1 MSQNTNSD
9 FDKIFLTL
17 KEHFILFSLRIIKRQ
32 HGNIYD
38 TTLYPL
44 SQYGLISENYMPNK
58 DSEGS
63 FIPDGTYSLT
73 DKAIRYRIY
82 CRKQLLHRYFTP
94 IIVAFLTTI
103 ATNLLKEQWLP
114 ALLNYL
120 QGRP

>member
-63 FIPDGTYSLT
+63 LFQMEPTRLPTKQYVIEFTAESSYCIDISHRLSL
-73 DKAIRYRIY
+73 
-82 CRKQLLHRYFTP
+82 HF
-94 IIVAFLTTI
+94 
-103 ATNLLKEQWLP
+103 
-114 ALLNYL
+114 
-120 QGRP
+120 